1 MGVCRFVISSDWT
14 IKKGTISDPPPGN
27 KFNNSPPST
36 TMSRATFQAVRFV
49 PVRSNEIIM
58 AAINSPLVAL
68 HLRIAIYKS
77 TWRIGDDP
85 PGQYSTLSSQLL
97 LVLVLLFRLWN
108 STAGAALEGKAWDFI
123 VYSEC
128 D

>member
-1 MGVCRFVISSDWT
+1 MGVCRLVISSDWT

-68 HLRIAIYKS
+68 HLRIALYKS
-77 TWRIGDDP
+77 TRRIGDDP

-97 LVLVLLFRLWN
+97 LVLLRLGN
-108 STAGAALEGKAWDFI
+108 CCSVREGMGLYRIFT
-123 VYSEC
+123 V
-128 D
+128 